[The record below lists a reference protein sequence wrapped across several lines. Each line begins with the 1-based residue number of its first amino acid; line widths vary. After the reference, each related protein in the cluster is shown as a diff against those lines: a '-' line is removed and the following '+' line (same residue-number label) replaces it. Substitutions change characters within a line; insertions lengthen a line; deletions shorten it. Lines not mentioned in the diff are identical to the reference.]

1 MSLRNRHSCRNK
13 REVDDT
19 EVKTELEES
28 LIFNGERWLFLS
40 RGVTWMKY
48 RRDTGNPKRK
58 KPLSTLVVNNT

>member
-13 REVDDT
+13 GEVDDT
-19 EVKTELEES
+19 EAKTELEES

-40 RGVTWMKY
+40 DGITWMKY
-48 RRDTGNPKRK
+48 RRDTENPKRK